1 MPIPDYIE
9 KRADET
15 LVRWIIARMKRH
27 HTGQGRA
34 ATRWAIVRE
43 VFGDDADGDLKIERL
58 LRRCFELANHD
69 YQGLIVSS
77 PGDGY
82 WWADSVKDIDYIEK
96 TESRAKTILE
106 NCSVVKRNITTAYGG
121 QFGLF

>member
-9 KRADET
+9 KSASQSLIDY
-15 LVRWIIARMKRH
+15 VIAHMKRH
-27 HTGQGRA
+27 HTGRAKA
-34 ATRWAIVRE
+34 ATKWILVRE
-43 VFGDDADGDLKIERL
+43 IFGDDMDEQKVERL
-58 LRRCFELANHD
+58 LRRCFEIANHD
-69 YQGLIVSS
+69 YGGLIVSS
-77 PGDGY
+77 PDDGY
-82 WWADSVKDIDYIEK
+82 WWADSVQDISYIEK